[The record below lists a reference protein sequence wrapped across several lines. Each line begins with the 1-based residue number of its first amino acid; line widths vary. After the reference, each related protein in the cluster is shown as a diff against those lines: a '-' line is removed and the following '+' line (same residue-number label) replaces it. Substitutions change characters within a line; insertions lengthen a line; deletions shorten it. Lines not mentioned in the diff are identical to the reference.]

1 MTKTTLREILR
12 KPGILT
18 LPGVYDGIS
27 ARVANSLGFPALYMT
42 GYGAVA
48 SALGVPDAGLASVTE
63 MLDRVR
69 CIAAAIDVPF
79 IADGDTGYGG
89 LLNVERTVRAYAAAG
104 AAGIQLEDQEI
115 PKKCGHTEYRKVVPY
130 ADAIRKI
137 QVAVASRS
145 DPDFL
150 IVARTDARYS
160 EGLDDALRRADGFL
174 NAGADILFVESPETP
189 EELRKVGETFRG
201 ATLLANM
208 VEGGRTPFLSAPELE
223 GLGFKIAL
231 FPGTG
236 FLTAANALRDGYAYL
251 QRLGTSTGGP
261 AQLPFSHM
269 NTMMGFPAVHAFEA
283 KWAEPNG

>member
-1 MTKTTLREILR
+1 MFGARVADQLASYDKDRPMTSLRDILR
-12 KPGILT
+12 RPGILT

-89 LLNVERTVRAYAAAG
+89 LLNVDRTVRAYAAAG

-115 PKKCGHTEYRKVVPY
+115 PKKCGHTEYRRVVPFV
-130 ADAIRKI
+130 DAVQKIR
-137 QVAVASRS
+137 VAVQARP
-145 DPDFL
+145 DADFL

-160 EGLDDALRRADGFL
+160 EGLDEALRRAEAFL
-174 NAGADILFVESPETP
+174 EAGADILFVESPETP
-189 EELRKVGETFRG
+189 EELRRVGETLRG
-201 ATLLANM
+201 AALLANM
-208 VEGGRTPFLSAPELE
+208 VEGGRTPFLSAGELQD
-223 GLGFKIAL
+223 LGYKVAL

-236 FLTAANALRDGYAYL
+236 FLTAAKALRDGYLYL
-251 QRLGTSTGGP
+251 QSNGTSKGGP
-261 AQLPFSHM
+261 A
-269 NTMMGFPAVHAFEA
+269 
-283 KWAEPNG
+283 